1 MALGVGEDEH
11 VAVLTGVGAFAEG
24 VPRRQGRGGRRRARR
39 RRRGRRRRAPRPRD
53 GKGAQE
59 AEVLLRADARARRLG
74 VVVPRAVD
82 DAVAR
87 TNLPSAG
94 NGRSPR

>member
-11 VAVLTGVGAFAEG
+11 VAVLAGIGAFG
-24 VPRRQGRGGRRRARR
+24 KGIPRRPRRARFRVRRRAL
-39 RRRGRRRRAPRPRD
+39 RGRRRAPRPRD